1 MAKKKEIESFK
12 IPRYVQD
19 VIPVKVLYKDGM
31 AYMGD
36 GIYTK
41 MFALKDINYSA
52 ASGDSKEIMHKLYM
66 ECLNT
71 FEVGQQTKITVI
83 NRKLLR
89 DEIEEQFRMKLK
101 GDKYDVY
108 RKEHNEIIEGKLDE
122 INNLRQEK
130 YITASCEKR
139 DEDSAKSYF
148 LKCEKELSAAFR
160 KLGSGITAL
169 NADERLKIYH
179 DFYRPG
185 EEEQYVYSIK
195 NAVKLGHDFKDYIA
209 PDGISVKDDYLKIG
223 DKFTRVLY
231 VKDYPN
237 AKIYDETIEKL
248 TGLSN
253 NVILSLDIY
262 PVSVEE
268 AQKRVSRI
276 MDGIDTD
283 ITRWQQNQ
291 TRHSVVPFDIPYQFK
306 TQKRGIQSFADDLG
320 SANQMMM
327 CVCITLVHMADT
339 LEKLEDDTHEIIN
352 SASGVGLTMAKIKFQ
367 QIQALNTVLPFGGL
381 RRFAPVRTLTT
392 REVAGFMP
400 FSVQNLQQ
408 KDGIYLGEN
417 AISNDLISINIWSYN
432 SYNSYVIGST
442 GSGKSFLTK
451 EIIVQNFLT
460 NPDIDIIIIDPDAEY
475 AEVVKALDGTVV
487 NISSTSQ
494 TRINPLDISVYYG
507 DDEEPVTVKAE
518 FVLSLCEQII
528 GSANMNARKK
538 SIISRCVQNIFR
550 PYVNAGFKGTPP
562 TMLDLYNEIKRQPE
576 PEAATTA
583 LELELFV
590 VGSLNVFATQSNV
603 NINNRVTC
611 YNIRSMSEQLR
622 PAGMLIVLDNIW
634 NRITRN
640 RENGRLTYIFI
651 DEISLLF
658 GHEYSAQYLSRLWR
672 RVRKY
677 GAGCCGILQNASD
690 FGLSESARV
699 TIKNSQFVIIMNQH
713 SDESDNL
720 YTLFQVSP
728 EQLEYVTNVTYGK
741 GLIYINETGAL
752 VPFSNS
758 YPKDSELY
766 KMISTRPRE

>member
-19 VIPVKVLYKDGM
+19 IIPIKVLYKDGM
-31 AYMGD
+31 AYIGD

-52 ASGDSKEIMHKLYM
+52 ASGDAKEVMLELYQ
-66 ECLNT
+66 ECLNA
-71 FEVGQQTKITVI
+71 FEVGVQTKITII
-83 NRKLLR
+83 NRKLLKE
-89 DEIEEQFRMKLK
+89 EIEEQFRMKLK
-101 GDKYDVY
+101 GDKYDKY
-108 RKEHNEIIEGKLDE
+108 RREHNEMIEGKLDD
-122 INNLRQEK
+122 INNLCQEK
-130 YITASCEKR
+130 YITASCEKK
-139 DEDSAKSYF
+139 DEESAKSYF
-148 LKCEKELSAAFR
+148 TKYEQELSVAFK
-160 KLGSGITAL
+160 KLGSNITAL

-179 DFYRPG
+179 DFYRAG
-185 EEEQYVYSIK
+185 EEEQYAFSVM

-209 PDGISVKDDYLKIG
+209 PDSIEIDKDRLKIG
-223 DKFTRVLY
+223 DRYARVLY
-231 VKDYPN
+231 LRDFPTKVKD
-237 AKIYDETIEKL
+237 DLIERL
-248 TGLSN
+248 TGLTN
-253 NVILSLDIY
+253 NVILSIDVY
-262 PVSVEE
+262 PVSTEE

-276 MDGIDTD
+276 MDGIDTN

-291 TRHSVVPFDIPYQFK
+291 TKHNVVPFDIPYQLK
-306 TQKRGIQSFADDLG
+306 AQKRGIQSFADDLG

-327 CVCITLVHMADT
+327 CVCITIVHMADT
-339 LEKLEDDTHEIIN
+339 VEKLDDDTHEIIN
-352 SASGVGLTMAKIKFQ
+352 TASGLGFRMAKINFQ
-367 QIQALNTVLPFGGL
+367 QIEALNTVLPFGGL

-392 REVAGFMP
+392 RGVAAFMP

-408 KDGIYLGEN
+408 KDGIYYGEN
-417 AISNDLISINIWSYN
+417 AISNDLISINTWNYS

-451 EIIVQNFLT
+451 ELIFQNFLT
-460 NPDIDIIIIDPDAEY
+460 NPDLDIIIIDPDDEY
-475 AEVVKALDGTVV
+475 AEVVKTIDGEVI
-487 NISSTSQ
+487 NISSTSR
-494 TRINPLDISVYYG
+494 TRINPLDISLYYG
-507 DDEEPVTVKAE
+507 DDEDPVTVKAE

-538 SIISRCVQNIFR
+538 SIISRCVQNIYR
-550 PYVNAGFKGTPP
+550 PYANAEFKGDPP

-590 VGSLNVFATQSNV
+590 VGSLNVFAAQSNV

-622 PAGMLIVLDNIW
+622 PVGMLIVLDNIW
-634 NRITRN
+634 NRITKN
-640 RENGRLTYIFI
+640 REEGRLTYIFI

-690 FGLSESARV
+690 FGLSENARV

-713 SDESDNL
+713 SDEADNL
-720 YTLFQVSP
+720 YELFQVSP
-728 EQLEYVTNVTYGK
+728 EQLDYVTNVSYGK

-752 VPFSNS
+752 VPFTNS
-758 YPKDSELY
+758 YPKEASLY
-766 KMISTRPRE
+766 KVMSTKARE